1 MYKIMLVGDEP
12 LALLGMEE
20 IIDWN
25 AEGFT
30 VVASCSSGTEAL
42 EQAENLSP
50 DAVVTDIRIP
60 DMTGIELLEKIR
72 KIRPQTEFFV
82 VSAYS
87 DFEMAREAIRLAA
100 LDYVLKPLSE
110 EEFLKAAGCMRNKLD
125 QRQKRKEEQPL
136 RIDKKNPVFPA
147 YQSRGRSCYL
157 LLAFR
162 RDHLPSKCGGETLW
176 REIETEDCVGIL
188 TDRIL
193 PGSVSASVC
202 RTVVMRHSCCVP
214 LLPRCRVVFGFAVHR
229 NAVNPKCQ
237 QRIFNY
243 ICSNI

>member
-1 MYKIMLVGDEP
+1 MYKIMLVDDEP

-125 QRQKRKEEQPL
+125 QKTEKERKSSRFGSTKRIRSFRHIRAGEGAAIFFWHFAGITCRQNAAARHCGAKL
-136 RIDKKNPVFPA
+136 R
-147 YQSRGRSCYL
+147 Q
-157 LLAFR
+157 
-162 RDHLPSKCGGETLW
+162 
-176 REIETEDCVGIL
+176 
-188 TDRIL
+188 RI
-193 PGSVSASVC
+193 ASV
-202 RTVVMRHSCCVP
+202 
-214 LLPRCRVVFGFAVHR
+214 F
-229 NAVNPKCQ
+229 
-237 QRIFNY
+237 
-243 ICSNI
+243 